1 MSVSVSLIVF
11 WGLSLGPASDL
22 PKLRVRDLPRRPVEV
37 PDLPRSPLEVP
48 DLLRVGFVMI
58 PVVGFWV
65 ENSEPGI
72 CQRSAPSP
80 I

>member
-11 WGLSLGPASDL
+11 WDLSLGPASDF
-22 PKLRVRDLPRRPVEV
+22 PKLSVRDLPRRVVEV
-37 PDLPRSPLEVP
+37 PDLVRL
-48 DLLRVGFVMI
+48 GFVGM
-58 PVVGFWV
+58 PVMGFWV

-72 CQRSAPSP
+72 CQRSAPRP